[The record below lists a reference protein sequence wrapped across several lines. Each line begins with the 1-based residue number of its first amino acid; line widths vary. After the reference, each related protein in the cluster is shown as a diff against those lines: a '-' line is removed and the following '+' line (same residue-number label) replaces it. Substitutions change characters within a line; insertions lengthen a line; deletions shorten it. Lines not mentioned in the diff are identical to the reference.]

1 MTDKQLTRISSRC
14 LIGLGIIWVGCI
26 AYRMHSP
33 PIPTG
38 REIDQEILMRG
49 VREGLKTPP

>member
-14 LIGLGIIWVGCI
+14 LIGLGVIWVGCI